1 MALVFPRQRADD
13 LRPRRPLTHP
23 RPGRQAPHLLL
34 VGERDPRR
42 QGQRNPVRLR
52 RRERRRVPL
61 EQVHERNRGDR
72 DDAARSANRYL
83 KRVRYANR
91 TTLLDENGDRPT
103 DLTQAN
109 IDSTVWMMEVVFD
122 YDEGHFETLPPAPG
136 VPAREQH
143 TLVRASPQPAHAWA
157 PRPDPFSTFRPGF
170 EVRTVRRCRRA
181 LVFHHIP
188 DVAGMAEPVR
198 PGYDGLVA
206 ATHFDYNDLDL
217 PASVAVE
224 HAHDGSTRYGSFLC
238 AVTQSGYRH
247 ADAPGTELEQS
258 LPPVE
263 LRYSRPAIQEA
274 VRQLDAED
282 IADLPAGLDAR
293 RRLVDLDGEGLP
305 GILADEAGWWYYKA
319 NLGEGQFGS
328 AAVVSSQPRSGRD
341 RLIDLDGDGRPAL
354 VCLDGPVPGYYERAP
369 GAGWENL
376 RAFERLPALVWDDP
390 ALRFVDVDGD
400 GRPDVLV
407 TEDEALAW
415 YPFLGDEGFGDR
427 ARVPAALNEELGPRV
442 VLADALES
450 IQLADMSGDGLADIV
465 RIRNGDV
472 CYWPNLG
479 YGQFGAKI
487 TLDDVAPF
495 DDAEA
500 FDQRRIR
507 LADIDGSGTTDLIYL
522 ADDGIRLYFNR
533 SGNSLSEARP
543 LPRCRTSTTWSTSWP
558 PTCSATEPPAWCGR
572 RRCPAT
578 RAHRFATST

>member
-1 MALVFPRQRADD
+1 M
-13 LRPRRPLTHP
+13 
-23 RPGRQAPHLLL
+23 
-34 VGERDPRR
+34 
-42 QGQRNPVRLR
+42 
-52 RRERRRVPL
+52 
-61 EQVHERNRGDR
+61 
-72 DDAARSANRYL
+72 
-83 KRVRYANR
+83 
-91 TTLLDENGDRPT
+91 
-103 DLTQAN
+103 
-109 IDSTVWMMEVVFD
+109 
-122 YDEGHFETLPPAPG
+122 
-136 VPAREQH
+136 
-143 TLVRASPQPAHAWA
+143 
-157 PRPDPFSTFRPGF
+157 
-170 EVRTVRRCRRA
+170 
-181 LVFHHIP
+181 FHHIP

-427 ARVPAALNEELGPRV
+427 ARCP
-442 VLADALES
+442 
-450 IQLADMSGDGLADIV
+450 
-465 RIRNGDV
+465 
-472 CYWPNLG
+472 
-479 YGQFGAKI
+479 
-487 TLDDVAPF
+487 
-495 DDAEA
+495 
-500 FDQRRIR
+500 QR
-507 LADIDGSGTTDLIYL
+507 
-522 ADDGIRLYFNR
+522 
-533 SGNSLSEARP
+533 
-543 LPRCRTSTTWSTSWP
+543 
-558 PTCSATEPPAWCGR
+558 
-572 RRCPAT
+572 
-578 RAHRFATST
+578 